1 MKNIINVDPTLRTVF
16 DTHFDTAVKNCCGV
30 EIRFCLPR
38 RLTIVRAIT
47 IVILWCGRLFMGRD
61 ELQSEVQI
69 APVIQPIGRVNVEPA
84 LLLKSLKN
92 VLITDN
98 LAHIYSLCFRVDL
111 VDLELG
117 RTLVGDRIHKPQ
129 LYATALGSND
139 QLIDQIISN
148 LLIDL
153 AVIGGDIEKLL
164 NILRTENRHFVVN
177 SVVLSK

>member
-1 MKNIINVDPTLRTVF
+1 
-16 DTHFDTAVKNCCGV
+16 
-30 EIRFCLPR
+30 
-38 RLTIVRAIT
+38 
-47 IVILWCGRLFMGRD
+47 MGRD